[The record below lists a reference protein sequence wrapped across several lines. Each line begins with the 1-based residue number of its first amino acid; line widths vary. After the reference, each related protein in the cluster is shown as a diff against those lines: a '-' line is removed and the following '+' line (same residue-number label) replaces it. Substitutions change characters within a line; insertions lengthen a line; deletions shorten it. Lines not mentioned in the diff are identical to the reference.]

1 MRAVQFLLKTKATID
16 LSYGKLYDAL
26 ALYQATAKRREEI
39 LTFNPFPKH
48 VQRDKRKRQSPV
60 NAGSWA

>member
-1 MRAVQFLLKTKATID
+1 MRAVQILLKTKATID